1 MRKNLVDRDHPT
13 LSIRRQ
19 TGLVSVNRRRLDEKP
34 RPISQEESELR
45 RAIDEL
51 HLKYPTFGSRR
62 LQVMLA
68 REHEI
73 RVGRG
78 KVRRTMRKMGLT
90 ATYRKPR
97 TSLRAPQHPVYPY
110 LLRGLPIDKANQVW
124 CSDITYIPM
133 PRGFAYLTVIMD
145 WATRAV
151 LAWRVSNT
159 LDSSFCIEA
168 LEAAH
173 AATGV
178 WPEIMNTDQGCQ
190 YTGLEWTSVLKEA
203 GVAISM
209 DGKGCWRDNVMVER
223 LWRSVKYEDVYLRSY
238 ATVPELEAGLGRWFA
253 QYNHV
258 YPHSS
263 LGQRPPMEVWLEHQR
278 STAA

>member
-1 MRKNLVDRDHPT
+1 MRKKLIDRDHPT
-13 LSIRRQ
+13 LSIRKQ
-19 TGLVSVNRRRLDEKP
+19 SGLVSVNRRRLNDKP
-34 RPISQEESELR
+34 QLLSQKESDLR

-51 HLKYPTFGSRR
+51 HLEYPTFGSRR
-62 LQVMLA
+62 LQVMLD
-68 REHEI
+68 RRHDI
-73 RVGRG
+73 QVGRG
-78 KVRRTMRKMGLT
+78 KVRRTMRKMGLA

-97 TSLRAPQHPVYPY
+97 TSQRAPQNPVYPY
-110 LLRGLPIDKANQVW
+110 LLRGLPIEEANHVW

-151 LAWRVSNT
+151 LSWRVSNT

-168 LEAAH
+168 LKAAN

-178 WPEIMNTDQGCQ
+178 WPKIMNTDQGCQ
-190 YTGLEWTSVLKEA
+190 YTGLEWTSTLKEA

-209 DGKGCWRDNVMVER
+209 DGKGRWVDNVMVER

-238 ATVPELEAGLGRWFA
+238 STILELEAGLARWFER
-253 QYNHV
+253 YNHE

-263 LGQRPPMEVWLEHQR
+263 LGHRPPMEVWLEQQR
-278 STAA
+278 SPAA